1 MPAETAI
8 PLQKQETKDKL
19 SEMKQSGENW
29 DEFLERLTE
38 TTNNSSVSGTI
49 YTGGGQ
55 AVTFTAT

>member
-29 DEFLERLTE
+29 DDFLDRITE
-38 TTNNSSVSGTI
+38 TTNSSTASGTI
-49 YTGGGQ
+49 YVENK
-55 AVTFTAT
+55 AFSFTTEV